1 VRMPSVW
8 DKLTRHKHFVGL
20 RKATITFLV
29 FIMLLAIIL
38 IGVGSGGIQTLSGY
52 DTILKVTVPAGV
64 IVLGLFLFFS
74 TVLGLVGI
82 AKQNAKIFAGYLFI
96 LFILIICQFGVGG
109 GAYTWR
115 DQIGPQLE
123 AAWRA
128 ASDNDRNN
136 LQQFLQCC
144 GWANNTDAPGSNCLA
159 PNITSTLYA
168 TTGFGT
174 TSFPTTA
181 NPTTALATTGFITT
195 ANPTTSLPTTSS
207 STTGVTTLAA
217 TSASTPSST
226 TSVSSS
232 ASSASSTA
240 VSNTGQGT
248 NQSSSSPQALFKR
261 QDGYDTNV
269 VVTTGFILPN
279 YTDAPC
285 GQNIVLGA
293 QNALYYV
300 ASVEVAFSVIQL
312 VGLFVGLAL
321 AVWILVQ
328 AGKQKFNKLEEEET
342 GEKFTREE
350 FKGDKSDDED
360 DDDGMSE
367 PPPKGADGK
376 RKIVVN
382 FGN

>member
-1 VRMPSVW
+1 
-8 DKLTRHKHFVGL
+8 
-20 RKATITFLV
+20 
-29 FIMLLAIIL
+29 
-38 IGVGSGGIQTLSGY
+38 
-52 DTILKVTVPAGV
+52 
-64 IVLGLFLFFS
+64 
-74 TVLGLVGI
+74 
-82 AKQNAKIFAGYLFI
+82 
-96 LFILIICQFGVGG
+96 
-109 GAYTWR
+109 
-115 DQIGPQLE
+115 
-123 AAWRA
+123 
-128 ASDNDRNN
+128 
-136 LQQFLQCC
+136 
-144 GWANNTDAPGSNCLA
+144 
-159 PNITSTLYA
+159 
-168 TTGFGT
+168 
-174 TSFPTTA
+174 
-181 NPTTALATTGFITT
+181 
-195 ANPTTSLPTTSS
+195 
-207 STTGVTTLAA
+207 
-217 TSASTPSST
+217 
-226 TSVSSS
+226 
-232 ASSASSTA
+232 
-240 VSNTGQGT
+240 
-248 NQSSSSPQALFKR
+248 
-261 QDGYDTNV
+261 V